1 MKYIRTNASVIW
13 GKNELTKEY
22 LIGVKNTGDI
32 LIDIENKTFFDAEN
46 NKWSP
51 IPSDDNPKGE

>member
-22 LIGVKNTGDI
+22 LIWVKQTGDI
-32 LIDIENKTFFDAEN
+32 LIDIENKKFFDSEN
-46 NKWSP
+46 NQWKN
-51 IPSDDNPKGE
+51 IPSDDNPNGK

>member
-22 LIGVKNTGDI
+22 LIGVKQTGDI
-32 LIDIENKTFFDAEN
+32 LIDIESKKFFDTEN
-46 NKWSP
+46 YEWKD
-51 IPSDDNPKGE
+51 IPRDF